1 MYYSR
6 ENGTHK
12 EKKIQHSIFIQVC
25 IYSTWAICTTYN
37 SNYKHNGFK
46 ISSIFFNL
54 ATFFSVLSNK
64 VHKETDIP
72 FDSMHFCFLTSQ
84 CIFNCVFLIAC
95 TFLWILYSFR
105 SRLSFKFSAFFSK
118 LHFLSE
124 RFLKTSLQEISSV
137 DHCKP
142 IPKKCQSWVF
152 FQSRRNVRLEADIKV
167 ILVLKQVRQLFYP
180 AHIAKVSILGPFCE
194 QHEVQSWKAKS
205 KVIS

>member
-12 EKKIQHSIFIQVC
+12 EKKIQHSIFIHVYIHELYVRRIIQ
-25 IYSTWAICTTYN
+25 TTN
-37 SNYKHNGFK
+37 TTDLKFRVF
-46 ISSIFFNL
+46 FFNL

-64 VHKETDIP
+64 VNKETDIP

-84 CIFNCVFLIAC
+84 CIFNYVFLIAC

-105 SRLSFKFSAFFSK
+105 SWLSFKFSAFFSK

-167 ILVLKQVRQLFYP
+167 TLVLKQVCQLFYP
-180 AHIAKVSILGPFCE
+180 SHTAKVSILGPFCE